1 MEWLLEI
8 ALVVLLAATLVHAM
22 RLERALG
29 VLKRDRAALEEL
41 VASFNG
47 STRAAEH
54 GIERLHA
61 AAEGAGRQMQRQVEV
76 AAGLKDDLLFLIERG
91 ERIADRLDL
100 LVRAA
105 RPLGQDLP
113 PEPSPR
119 FSERLHQA
127 ERPQAERSQAERAP
141 AERAPAERA
150 PAERAPAEDTDPSG
164 PRLRSQAERDLL
176 RALRSAR

>member
-1 MEWLLEI
+1 MEWLLEL
-8 ALVVLLAATLVHAM
+8 ALVVLLAATLFHAM

-29 VLKRDRAALEEL
+29 VLKRDRAALEDL

-91 ERIADRLDL
+91 ERVADRLDL

-105 RPLGQDLP
+105 RPLAQDLP
-113 PEPSPR
+113 PEPAPR
-119 FSERLHQA
+119 PPDRTQA
-127 ERPQAERSQAERAP
+127 ERMQGDRLQAERLQGDRP
-141 AERAPAERA
+141 H
-150 PAERAPAEDTDPSG
+150 AEDPDPAG

-176 RALRSAR
+176 RALRTAR